1 MRSPKQG
8 KRTNERRC
16 LQGLK
21 DAASEGLSNSA
32 PGRNN
37 KVCLYQLS
45 ERLAGTGQTGM
56 IEEIESERAMQMSL
70 REAIGEAVERAHD
83 AGSLVFGEI
92 KASILAGYALQ
103 DPLDETAIELG
114 IIQEAS
120 RRSLPLRFEKAV
132 TASRSDGVDEGPS
145 QVFGHQVSVR

>member
-1 MRSPKQG
+1 
-8 KRTNERRC
+8 
-16 LQGLK
+16 
-21 DAASEGLSNSA
+21 
-32 PGRNN
+32 
-37 KVCLYQLS
+37 
-45 ERLAGTGQTGM
+45 
-56 IEEIESERAMQMSL
+56 MQMSL

-120 RRSLPLRFEKAV
+120 RRSLPVTRQNKRELRDWPGSSGIRRIEPLLRRGLKV
-132 TASRSDGVDEGPS
+132 VEGAY
-145 QVFGHQVSVR
+145 

>member
-1 MRSPKQG
+1 M
-8 KRTNERRC
+8 
-16 LQGLK
+16 
-21 DAASEGLSNSA
+21 LSNSA

-45 ERLAGTGQTGM
+45 ERLAGTGQTGT

-92 KASILAGYALQ
+92 KASILAAYSLQ

-120 RRSLPLRFEKAV
+120 RRSLPLRFEKARNPL
-132 TASRSDGVDEGPS
+132 RSDGFDGGS
-145 QVFGHQVSVR
+145 AQAFGHQVPAR

>member
-1 MRSPKQG
+1 
-8 KRTNERRC
+8 
-16 LQGLK
+16 
-21 DAASEGLSNSA
+21 
-32 PGRNN
+32 
-37 KVCLYQLS
+37 
-45 ERLAGTGQTGM
+45 
-56 IEEIESERAMQMSL
+56 MQMSL

-120 RRSLPLRFEKAV
+120 RRSLPLRFER
-132 TASRSDGVDEGPS
+132 TRNLLRSDAFDESPS
-145 QVFGHQVSVR
+145 PTFYNPAPES